1 MKNVKNRRAKSSSG
15 GFTLIE
21 TALATVISSLL
32 LVTVIGLIGTWQ
44 DQNVLATNQQ
54 RLAAIQQAIITYA
67 AQNDRL
73 PCPSSFLSTDAH
85 YRRESTSC
93 PASPALPAPVA
104 GVYSAKGRSGS
115 TDAYGGTP
123 AQGYII
129 FGAVPV
135 RDLGLPDSYIAD
147 AYGYDFTYAVTQSE
161 VTAPL
166 NPFAGTIN
174 VTDRIGLKSVP
185 DLPFSTDNAPFPEN
199 GAAEYVVVD
208 HGKDGMGAHVEDTIT
223 TTPVFPCFAAHLDQ
237 LNCSYLPGAGPATA
251 AATPFLFRAAPFSNN
266 PLSPGTWFDD
276 TIIYPKV
283 PNNNV
288 CTIVPSSSNLVPP
301 YPPPPAPPSPAFPS
315 AGVSGASTGY
325 NMGGYD
331 NGTSVPPDTGS
342 GILGYITATSH
353 YKDSLEF
360 GIDPGGYST
369 ATASPTADAWCGAGY
384 NVLAGGCTQTSGTP
398 TGITLVTPP
407 APRNPYYVGLIDN
420 YGADLAGASAEQ
432 VVGPPSSHPVITPA
446 GIQGWECNGSSASGM
461 QTQAYALCCN

>member
-15 GFTLIE
+15 GFSLIE
-21 TALATVISSLL
+21 TSAIVAVCSLL
-32 LVTVIGLIGTWQ
+32 LVTVIGLIKTWK

-54 RLAAIQQAIITYA
+54 RLAAIQQAIIIYA

-73 PCPSSFLSTDAH
+73 PCPSSFLSTDAN
-85 YRRESTSC
+85 YRRESASC
-93 PASPALPAPVA
+93 PAPPALPAPVA
-104 GVYSAKGRSGS
+104 GVYSAKGRTGS
-115 TDAYGGTP
+115 TDAYGT
-123 AQGYII
+123 AASAKTGYII

-174 VTDRIGLKSVP
+174 ITDSTGLKSVP
-185 DLPFSTDNAPFPEN
+185 DLPFSTDNAAFPEN
-199 GAAEYVVVD
+199 GAAEYVVID
-208 HGKDGMGAHVEDTIT
+208 HGEDGMGAYVEDTT
-223 TTPVFPCFAAHLDQ
+223 TAAPVSSCTAARLDQ
-237 LNCSYLPGAGPATA
+237 LNCSYQPGAGPATA
-251 AATPFLFRAAPFSNN
+251 AAAPFLFRWAPFSNN
-266 PLSPGTWFDD
+266 PLSPATWFDD
-276 TIIYPKV
+276 TIVYPKV

-288 CTIVPSSSNLVPP
+288 CTIVPSSSNS
-301 YPPPPAPPSPAFPS
+301 PPPTPTFPA
-315 AGVSGASTGY
+315 AGVSGTSTGY

-331 NGTSVPPDTGS
+331 DGKSVPPDTGQ
-342 GILGYITATSH
+342 GVLGYITATEH
-353 YKDSLEF
+353 YKDDLEF

-369 ATASPTADAWCGAGY
+369 ALASPTADAWCGAGY
-384 NVLAGGCTQTSGTP
+384 NVVSGGCTQTSGAP
-398 TGITLVTPP
+398 TGITGVVPP
-407 APRNPYYVGLIDN
+407 APRNPYYTGLIDN

-432 VVGPPSSHPVITPA
+432 IIGPPSSHPVMTPA